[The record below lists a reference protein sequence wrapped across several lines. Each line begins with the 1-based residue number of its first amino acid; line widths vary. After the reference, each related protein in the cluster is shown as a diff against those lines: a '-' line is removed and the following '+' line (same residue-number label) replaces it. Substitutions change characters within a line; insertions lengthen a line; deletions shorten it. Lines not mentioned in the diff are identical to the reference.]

1 MAKDIKEGGGMK
13 ITLYENEIKDAIL
26 WHLGNKVGKLSISA
40 DDIRL
45 QDAGLGTVKLI
56 AEIDV
61 EAE

>member
-1 MAKDIKEGGGMK
+1 VR
-13 ITLYENEIKDAIL
+13 ITLYEDEIKEAIL

-40 DDIRL
+40 EDIRL
-45 QDAGLGTVKLI
+45 QDAGLGTFKLI